1 MTKQDDLDKRKRDRL
16 DRKEIARLKAFSAQ
30 LAKDAESSI
39 AAISPDDWERAQTED
54 VEGDAERL
62 ATAD

>member
-1 MTKQDDLDKRKRDRL
+1 MTKQDDLDKKRRDRL

-30 LAKDAESSI
+30 LAKDAESAI
-39 AAISPDDWERAQTED
+39 AAISPDDWEQAQTED
-54 VEGDAERL
+54 VEDDAERL